1 MHMSDYIKHLDNI
14 LLSTGE
20 SVLQDAGQI
29 SNKQAMEKAEKE
41 YREYQKNTL
50 TSIEKEY
57 FTTIKKVEKNV
68 KQKAK
73 L

>member
-1 MHMSDYIKHLDNI
+1 MSDYIKHLDNI

-29 SNKQAMEKAEKE
+29 SNKQAMEKVEKE

-57 FTTIKKVEKNV
+57 FSTIKKVEKNV